1 MKNKIFIILLT
12 LVMAAMLLVPAALAD
27 GSTYSIFDVEIPFVN
42 MVDCYRTTYT
52 SVGTMQQVNYFA
64 YPYSGI
70 HGRQINS
77 LVPDVK
83 TNPDNYYYKFSEN
96 GSDIILTMYKYDD
109 PSYSYVLSDDG
120 FVQTYGDNC
129 FIYAADN
136 GYYGT
141 FVSFR
146 DKAYHLCSSH
156 STHSVNFSH
165 ENESQLDYSRK
176 ACILCG
182 CGETFI
188 IRGNN
193 PSIET
198 LKNLPVGS
206 GGLIVPVEFTVT
218 ITPGSGMSKTT
229 DSGAAEQVVEEKTP
243 ITEVVYKA
251 DTGYYFPEDY
261 AVETVNGI
269 TVTRVDDTQITV
281 SGTPTANTAI
291 TLSAASNTYTIT
303 FDTAGG
309 TAIDPIT
316 QEYGTD
322 VTAPADPTK
331 TGYNFAGWDKT
342 IPTTMPAENVTITAQ
357 WTVNQYTITFETA
370 GGSAVT
376 PITQDYNTAVT
387 APEDPT
393 KEGYT
398 FAGWDAEIPTT
409 MPAENVTI
417 TAQWTINQ
425 YTITFETAGGST
437 VAPITQDYGTAVTA
451 PVDPT
456 KEGYT
461 FAGWNKTIP
470 TTMPAENMTITAKWS
485 ILPVII
491 SPTSEQT
498 VTVNEGEQAS
508 MSIKAQNAVAYQ
520 WYVNYNDGTGWH
532 KCGKDSTT
540 YTSSITTLSNNGY
553 RYKCVAIGESGDTVE
568 SVLFT
573 LKVLKNVDVPQT
585 SDPTQIGLWMILCI
599 ISCAGLF
606 ALTFNAKKQKVE

>member
-1 MKNKIFIILLT
+1 
-12 LVMAAMLLVPAALAD
+12 
-27 GSTYSIFDVEIPFVN
+27 
-42 MVDCYRTTYT
+42 
-52 SVGTMQQVNYFA
+52 
-64 YPYSGI
+64 
-70 HGRQINS
+70 
-77 LVPDVK
+77 
-83 TNPDNYYYKFSEN
+83 
-96 GSDIILTMYKYDD
+96 
-109 PSYSYVLSDDG
+109 
-120 FVQTYGDNC
+120 
-129 FIYAADN
+129 
-136 GYYGT
+136 
-141 FVSFR
+141 
-146 DKAYHLCSSH
+146 
-156 STHSVNFSH
+156 
-165 ENESQLDYSRK
+165 
-176 ACILCG
+176 
-182 CGETFI
+182 
-188 IRGNN
+188 
-193 PSIET
+193 
-198 LKNLPVGS
+198 
-206 GGLIVPVEFTVT
+206 
-218 ITPGSGMSKTT
+218 
-229 DSGAAEQVVEEKTP
+229 
-243 ITEVVYKA
+243 
-251 DTGYYFPEDY
+251 
-261 AVETVNGI
+261 
-269 TVTRVDDTQITV
+269 
-281 SGTPTANTAI
+281 
-291 TLSAASNTYTIT
+291 
-303 FDTAGG
+303 
-309 TAIDPIT
+309 
-316 QEYGTD
+316 
-322 VTAPADPTK
+322 
-331 TGYNFAGWDKT
+331 
-342 IPTTMPAENVTITAQ
+342 
-357 WTVNQYTITFETA
+357 
-370 GGSAVT
+370 
-376 PITQDYNTAVT
+376 
-387 APEDPT
+387 DPT

-451 PVDPT
+451 PVDPTKEGYTFAGWDAEIPTTMPAENVTITAKWTTNQYTITFETAGGSMVAPITQDYGTYVTAPADPT